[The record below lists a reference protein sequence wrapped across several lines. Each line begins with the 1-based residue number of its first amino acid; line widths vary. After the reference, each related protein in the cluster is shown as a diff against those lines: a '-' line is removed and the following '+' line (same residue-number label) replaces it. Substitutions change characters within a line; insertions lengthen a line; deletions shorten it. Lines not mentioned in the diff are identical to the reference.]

1 MTKQPRKGPFC
12 GGKLRT
18 RPGTCKQPPGFH
30 TDHAGTGRCFWHGG
44 CGPSGV
50 KAGQHAMAVDAAA
63 RLSLPIMTTAEQAL
77 QDALNRANGHAIY
90 LTGQVEALPGDARI
104 WGTLKRTTST
114 GTGEGE
120 GPETTTVEQA
130 GPSVWETLLLQWD
143 KQLASVATEMLR
155 AGIAER
161 RTQLDEELGAKI
173 GAALD
178 AALAGLPA
186 VDQARRKALLA
197 GRLRAIAG

>member
-1 MTKQPRKGPFC
+1 
-12 GGKLRT
+12 
-18 RPGTCKQPPGFH
+18 
-30 TDHAGTGRCFWHGG
+30 
-44 CGPSGV
+44 
-50 KAGQHAMAVDAAA
+50 MAVVAAA
-63 RLSLPIMTTAEQAL
+63 RLSLPVETTAEQAL
-77 QDALNRANGHAIY
+77 QDALNRANGHALY
-90 LTGQVEALPGDARI
+90 LTGKVEALPEDART
-104 WGTLKRTTST
+104 WGTLKRTTSA
-114 GTGEGE
+114 GGED

-130 GPSVWETLLLQWD
+130 GPSVWETLLIQWD

-186 VDQARRKALLA
+186 ADQARRKALLA